1 MVYWVS
7 PNIILMLLVVI
18 FVGKYYPVNVIL
30 SPPIKFKY
38 LLGDKL
44 DTKHGSCIEVRDA
57 EFGIF
62 PKTENKLG
70 MKDPHVAF

>member
-1 MVYWVS
+1 M
-7 PNIILMLLVVI
+7 
-18 FVGKYYPVNVIL
+18 NVIL

-44 DTKHGSCIEVRDA
+44 DTKHGSCTDVRVA
-57 EFGIF
+57 EFGTY
-62 PKTENKLG
+62 PKTEYKLG

>member
-1 MVYWVS
+1 
-7 PNIILMLLVVI
+7 
-18 FVGKYYPVNVIL
+18 VNVIL